1 MRLLYILRAGWF
13 AAADLLGRLNVNRI
27 VRLLWF
33 VTWQVGENASE
44 SLLEVADRLDP
55 NSVRI
60 TGRAEPDFLY
70 FAHTGSAGHAVR

>member
-60 TGRAEPDFLY
+60 ADRAEPVFLF
-70 FAHTGSAGHAVR
+70 FAQIGSAGHVVR